1 LYARSGEERFET
13 DIGQVVSPLRSAS
26 ASGHR
31 RSTSDSAALGLGVP
45 YSSPSQPTARTSPPS
60 HALAAADGA
69 SAALAAAPLSVD
81 EPTAVVRAVRLV
93 VPARP
98 SALLPTRPWFLVGWW
113 TRAGPA
119 VAAAGAAPVDDGM
132 MRLPLLGP
140 VKKGSDDGTAT
151 PTSEVSVTG
160 VLFVAATTALFVHAV
175 AVGIGS
181 VPEL

>member
-1 LYARSGEERFET
+1 MYARSGEERFET

-26 ASGHR
+26 VSGHR
-31 RSTSDSAALGLGVP
+31 RSTSDYAAALGLGVP
-45 YSSPSQPTARTSPPS
+45 ISPSQPTALTSPPS
-60 HALAAADGA
+60 HALPAADGA

-160 VLFVAATTALFVHAV
+160 VLFVAATTVLFVHAV
-175 AVGIGS
+175 AVGVGS